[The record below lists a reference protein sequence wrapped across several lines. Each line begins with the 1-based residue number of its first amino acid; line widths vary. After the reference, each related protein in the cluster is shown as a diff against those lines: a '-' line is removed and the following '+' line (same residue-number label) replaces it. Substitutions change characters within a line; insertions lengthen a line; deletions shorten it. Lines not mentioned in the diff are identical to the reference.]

1 MAGAQLWL
9 VIARPDHLHTALI
22 AADAVDR
29 RFPGGCHLIRE
40 ESEWWERAN
49 WSEFAR
55 HFSAIHAFPR
65 LETCRGL
72 ADLPRLYRDT
82 AARQRGIAALPVDSE
97 RDALVVIASALG
109 IGNAAVSAHRDVFK
123 IMRASQKSY
132 EDLKRPIDRGRY
144 RFTTSGWLQNR
155 VVNPL
160 NRVERTLNLKP
171 RFNPGGDG
179 VRIGR
184 LQKEPEEIYDVIIVD
199 SETGELPGQASR
211 AVIAA
216 RPASLGELSWLR
228 STDENSAPISR
239 RRVVFFGTP
248 FVLVKNLDAD
258 IYVQHLDR
266 CFAFLRR
273 HYGEKCEL
281 IYRPHPAE
289 TTETSLLDLQ
299 GFVVENDREAA
310 ELYFLRH
317 FREIEAV
324 YSVSSSVSRVALH
337 NGLNAYA
344 LWPYFPFSEV
354 AANFFTKVMGNVP
367 QEFLIRDL
375 NQPPVRYAESRQV
388 SGVPSFGDALN
399 HALDARI
406 PRAV

>member
-40 ESEWWERAN
+40 ESVWWERAH
-49 WSEFAR
+49 WSEFAGR
-55 HFSAIHAFPR
+55 FTSIHAFPR
-65 LETCRGL
+65 LETCRGVG
-72 ADLPRLYRDT
+72 DLPRLYRDT
-82 AARQRGIAALPVDSE
+82 AARQRGMAALPIDAD
-97 RDALVVIASALG
+97 RDALLVIAGALG
-109 IGNAAVSAHRDVFK
+109 IGNAAASAHRDVFK
-123 IMRASQKSY
+123 IMRASHKSY
-132 EDLKRPIDRGRY
+132 EDLKRPADRRRY

-155 VVNPL
+155 LVNPL

-184 LQKEPEEIYDVIIVD
+184 LQKDPEEIYDVIIVD
-199 SETGELPGQASR
+199 SETGELPGNASR

-216 RPASLGELSWLR
+216 RPASLEELKWLR
-228 STDENSAPISR
+228 RADESSTPASR

-248 FVLVKNLDAD
+248 FVLVKNLESDV
-258 IYVQHLDR
+258 YVQQLDR
-266 CFAFLRR
+266 CFAFLRQ
-273 HYGEKCEL
+273 HYGRTCEL

-289 TTETSLLDLQ
+289 TNETSLLNLD
-299 GFVVENDREAA
+299 GFIVENDREAA

-324 YSVSSSVSRVALH
+324 YSVSSSVSRAALH

-344 LWPYFPFSEV
+344 LWPSFPFSET
-354 AANFFTKVMGNVP
+354 AANFFAKLMGSVP
-367 QEFLIRDL
+367 PEFLIRDL
-375 NQPPVRYAESRQV
+375 NQPPLQDAESRHV
-388 SGVPSFGDALN
+388 SGVRSFGEALN
-399 HALDARI
+399 HALDVQV
-406 PRAV
+406 RA